1 MKKSLRIVVITGA
14 AVVVVGVLLL
24 AFRGKIF
31 GGNAKADPADPAGV
45 TFVQVTRGDITSAIT
60 ASGQLQ
66 PNTVIT
72 VRPDSNMPTR
82 KLVSILVKEGDRVKE
97 GQALAEIDPS
107 GLDLDLKSAQ
117 ANLEAQKAKLE
128 NLKAKPAD
136 LDLTTAQ
143 GDLAQ
148 AQATFDSA
156 QRTYDSTKALADQQL
171 ASKNQLSD
179 AEHQLALAKTR
190 LDAAQLSFQNV
201 KAQSQDDVM
210 QAQESAVAQADS
222 NYQKARLIYDST
234 TIRSPLTGTVAEIT
248 VSVGDLV
255 SPSTALMTVIDSDP
269 MWLQAGVNENDVV
282 SLQIGQP
289 AVVTPSGYPDSNI
302 NGKVTQID
310 LHAVVQSN
318 VSMFTAT
325 IEVPNRDG
333 KLLWGMNADAEI
345 STLSLK
351 NVLTLPTSAVRTSN
365 GTSTVTVMDEGKPVS
380 WEVEVGPNDG
390 SKVQIVAGLDEGDEV
405 AIVRRTTTNGSSAQ
419 NGSRQQQGGGAAQGM
434 GQIFRVM
441 R

>member
-1 MKKSLRIVVITGA
+1 VKKSLRIVIIAGA
-14 AVVVVGVLLL
+14 ALVVVAVVFFAL
-24 AFRGKIF
+24 RGKIF
-31 GGNAKADPADPAGV
+31 ASGAKAAAVDPAGV
-45 TFVQVTRGDITSAIT
+45 TLVKVTRADLTSSIT

-66 PNTVIT
+66 PNTIIT

-82 KLVSILVKEGDRVKE
+82 KLVSILVKEGDRVKA
-97 GQALAEIDPS
+97 GQALAQIDPS

-117 ANLEAQKAKLE
+117 ANLQAQKAKLD

-136 LDLTTAQ
+136 LDITTAQ
-143 GDLAQ
+143 GDLDQ

-156 QRTYDSTKALADQQL
+156 QQTYDSTKALADKEL
-171 ASKNQLSD
+171 ASKNQLAD
-179 AEHQLALAKTR
+179 AERQLSLAKTR
-190 LDAAQLSFQNV
+190 LDAAKLSYQNV
-201 KAQSQDDVM
+201 KAQSQEDVL

-222 NYQKARLIYDST
+222 DYQKSKLIYDSAV
-234 TIRSPLTGTVAEIT
+234 IRSPLTGLIAEIT
-248 VSVGDLV
+248 VNVGDLV
-255 SPSTALMTVIDSDP
+255 SPSTALMTVIDTDP
-269 MWLQAGVNENDVV
+269 MWLQAQVNENDVV
-282 SLQIGQP
+282 SLKVGQP
-289 AVVTPSGYPDSNI
+289 AVVTPSGYPDMNI

-325 IEVPNRDG
+325 IEVPNKDG

-345 STLSLK
+345 SVLSLK

-365 GTSTVTVMDEGKPVS
+365 GTSTVTIMDGDKPVS
-380 WEVEVGPNDG
+380 WEVQVGANDG

-405 AIVRRTTTNGSSAQ
+405 VQRKSTTTNAASQ
-419 NGSRQQQGGGAAQGM
+419 NGNRQGGAPGGGGEM
-434 GQIFRVM
+434 IFRAL